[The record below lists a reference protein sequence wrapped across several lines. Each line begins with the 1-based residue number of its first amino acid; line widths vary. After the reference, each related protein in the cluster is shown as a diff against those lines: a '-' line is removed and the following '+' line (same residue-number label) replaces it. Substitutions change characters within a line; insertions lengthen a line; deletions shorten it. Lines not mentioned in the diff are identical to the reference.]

1 MISIWSVESHAP
13 VAVGSDRLPGGR
25 FDAIII
31 GAGITGLVTG
41 VILAREGCSVALVEA
56 RRVAALASGGNTG
69 KATVLHGARL
79 STIRRAHSANVTRAY
94 VEANLDGQR
103 WIADFAREHQVPFA
117 VEPAVSYAQ
126 DAWGLRRIDAEF
138 AAAREAGLPVER
150 VEALPVPFPFA
161 GGVSLAGQL
170 ALDPVVL
177 ADALAE
183 EFARLG
189 GTLITGVRA
198 RGVRAGRPAT
208 VSTDHGPIRG
218 DAVVVATAAP
228 MLRRGLYF
236 AKTRHSRSYL
246 AAFRVPEAP
255 PVAGLFLSVDAPTRS
270 IRTTPDVATGGPPL
284 LLVGGGGH
292 PVGRVASTRVEAQRI
307 VAWTNEYF
315 DAASPVAAWSAQDYE
330 SLNLVPFVGRMPR
343 GRRRIWIATG
353 YAKWGLTNGAAA
365 GLRISA
371 EILGESWR
379 EHRPWV
385 RVLGTRTTAP
395 SDLARGIVENAAV
408 GRELVSGWA
417 DALGRAAP
425 TARPAEG
432 EGVVV
437 HRGGVPYGVSTV
449 GGRTTAVCA
458 VCPHTGGVVRW
469 NDAESSWDCPLH
481 GSRFEASGRLIEGPA
496 TRDLRAGSRRDV
508 ADR

>member
-1 MISIWSVESHAP
+1 MTSIWSAESHAP
-13 VAVGSDRLPGGR
+13 VTAATHRLPRDR
-25 FDAIII
+25 FDVVII

-41 VILAREGCSVALVEA
+41 VILARGGCSVALVEA
-56 RRVAALASGGNTG
+56 RGVAALASGGNTG
-69 KATVLHGARL
+69 KATVLQGARL
-79 STIRRAHSANVTRAY
+79 STIRRAHSATVTRAY

-103 WIADFAREHQVPFA
+103 WIADFAREHGVPFSL
-117 VEPAVSYAQ
+117 EPAVSYAQ
-126 DAWGLRRIDAEF
+126 KPSGLRRVDAEF
-138 AAAREAGLPVER
+138 AAAREAGLPVEQVDR
-150 VEALPVPFPFA
+150 LPVPFPFA
-161 GGVSLAGQL
+161 GAVTLADQL
-170 ALDPVVL
+170 ALDPFALAVAL
-177 ADALAE
+177 AD
-183 EFARLG
+183 EFTRLG
-189 GTLITGVRA
+189 GLLITGVRA
-198 RGVRAGRPAT
+198 TGVRAGRPAT
-208 VSTDHGPIRG
+208 VSSDHGTIRG

-246 AAFRVPEAP
+246 AAFRVDEP
-255 PVAGLFLSVDAPTRS
+255 PTEGLFLSVDGPTRS
-270 IRTTPDVATGGPPL
+270 IRTTPDPVTGGPPL

-292 PVGRVASTRVEAQRI
+292 PVGRVPSTRVEAQRI
-307 VAWTNEYF
+307 VDWTNEYF
-315 DAASPVAAWSAQDYE
+315 AGASLVSAWSAQDYE

-371 EILGESWR
+371 EILGVPWR

-395 SDLARGIVENAAV
+395 SDLGRGIAENTAV
-408 GRELVSGWA
+408 GREMISGWA
-417 DALGRAAP
+417 DALGRTAP
-425 TARPAEG
+425 AARPPEG
-432 EGVVV
+432 QGVVV

-458 VCPHTGGVVRW
+458 VCPHAGGVVRW

-496 TRDLRAGSRRDV
+496 TRDLRAGPRRDV
-508 ADR
+508 ADE